1 MPTPPQRPDDWSP
14 ARPIPGS
21 YWVVPGRLLVGE
33 YPGSR
38 PRADSMTRLRSF
50 LDAGVTC
57 FIDLTEGH
65 ELAGYESLLPAVAAG
80 GRPVRYVRRP
90 ISDHGVPAER
100 STMQGILD
108 LLDAALAEGHAVYV
122 HCRAGIGRS
131 ATVAGCWLAT
141 QRGDADQALDELQV
155 AWRQAAQSSVW
166 PIIPETS
173 EQEAF
178 VRRWLDPDDSAAI
191 ALRPIDP
198 SAVPR
203 SERIRGALL
212 GLAAGD
218 AIGAAVDGARA
229 GNLVYTQHTAL
240 TLCLAASLLETD
252 RCDARDQI
260 DRYVR
265 WRREGYCSATGEPG
279 QASPDVARAL
289 GTYLWRGQPRA
300 GSHDPHD
307 RSAASLPRVVAA
319 VLFAARDPAA
329 AVALA
334 GESSRTTH
342 QSPVVIDACR
352 YLAAMLTAAL
362 QGLPRTQ
369 VLEGPCEP
377 IPGLWATKP
386 LRPDVVAM
394 AARRRLPAA
403 GDSRADTALDA
414 VAAISNARAAVHA
427 ATTFEGAVRGAR
439 DGGGE
444 GSLDGALAGAIY
456 GMLYGAAAIPPARL
470 AILAG
475 VAQVEQFATRLCDR
489 DEAAVK

>member
-21 YWVVPGRLLVGE
+21 YWVVPGRLLIGE

-38 PRADSMTRLRSF
+38 SRADSMARLRSF

-65 ELAGYESLLPAVAAG
+65 EQAGYESLLPAVAAG
-80 GRPVRYVRRP
+80 GRPVMYLRQP

-108 LLDAALAEGHAVYV
+108 LLDAALADGHAVYV

-141 QRGDADQALDELQV
+141 QRGDADQALDELQT
-155 AWRQAAQSSVW
+155 AWRQAAQSRDW
-166 PIIPETS
+166 PSIPETS

-178 VRRWLDPDDSAAI
+178 VRRWLE
-191 ALRPIDP
+191 P
-198 SAVPR
+198 SDVPR
-203 SERIRGALL
+203 GEKIRGALL
-212 GLAAGD
+212 GLAVGD

-229 GNLVYTQHTAL
+229 GNLLYTQHTAL

-279 QASPDVARAL
+279 QASADVARAL

-369 VLEGPCEP
+369 VLEGLCEP
-377 IPGLWATKP
+377 VPGLWATKP

-394 AARRRLPAA
+394 AARRRLRVASE
-403 GDSRADTALDA
+403 SRVDTALDA
-414 VAAISNARAAVHA
+414 VAAISNARAAVLA
-427 ATTFEGAVRGAR
+427 ATTFEGAVRGACDR
-439 DGGGE
+439 GGE

-456 GMLYGAAAIPPARL
+456 GMLYGAAAIAPTRL
-470 AILAG
+470 ATLAG
-475 VAQVEQFATRLCDR
+475 IAQVEQFAARLRDR
-489 DEAAVK
+489 DERAVK

>member
-1 MPTPPQRPDDWSP
+1 MPTTPQRPDDWSP

-38 PRADSMTRLRSF
+38 SRADSMARLRSF

-57 FIDLTEGH
+57 FIDLTEAK
-65 ELAGYESLLPAVAAG
+65 ELAGYESLLPAAAAS
-80 GRPVRYVRRP
+80 GRPVIYVRQP
-90 ISDHGVPAER
+90 IPDHGVPGER

-141 QRGDADQALDELQV
+141 QRGDAGAALDELAV
-155 AWRQAAQSSVW
+155 AWRQAAQSRDWPSV
-166 PIIPETS
+166 PETS
-173 EQEAF
+173 EQEDF
-178 VRRWLDPDDSAAI
+178 VRRWLEPDDSVAT
-191 ALRPIDP
+191 ALRQVDP

-203 SERIRGALL
+203 SEKISGALL
-212 GLAAGD
+212 GLAVGD
-218 AIGAAVDGARA
+218 AIGAAAGGVRA

-240 TLCLAASLLETD
+240 TLCLAASLLETG

-265 WRREGYCSATGEPG
+265 WRRDGYCSATGQPG
-279 QASPDVARAL
+279 QASPDVERAL

-300 GSHDPHD
+300 GSHDPND
-307 RSAASLPRVVAA
+307 RCAASLPRVVAA
-319 VLFAARDPAA
+319 VLFEARDPAA

-352 YLAAMLTAAL
+352 FLAAMLTAAL
-362 QGLPRTQ
+362 QGLPREQ
-369 VLEGPCEP
+369 VLEGLCEP
-377 IPGLWATKP
+377 VPGLWARKP
-386 LRPDVVAM
+386 LKPDVVAM
-394 AARRRLPAA
+394 ATRHPLPAA
-403 GDSRADTALDA
+403 AGTRADTALDA
-414 VAAISNARAAVHA
+414 VAAIANARAAVRA
-427 ATTFEGAVRGAR
+427 ASTFEGAVRSAR
-439 DGGGE
+439 EGGGE
-444 GSLDGALAGAIY
+444 GSLDGALAGATY
-456 GMLYGAAAIPPARL
+456 GMLYGAATIPPTRL
-470 AILAG
+470 ASLAG
-475 VAQVEQFATRLCDR
+475 VEQVEQIVARLRDR
-489 DEAAVK
+489 DEGAVK